1 MQKLGAQRDNPV
13 GNELRNTGLAKIFIQ
28 MFPKGDMKKLKGTLA
43 SSVPE
48 DLEASLT
55 TQFSL

>member
-1 MQKLGAQRDNPV
+1 MQKLGIQRDNPV
-13 GNELRNTGLAKIFIQ
+13 ANELRNTGLAKKFIQ
-28 MFPKGDMKKLKGTLA
+28 MFPKDDLKKFKGTLA